1 MVKIARLAALAL
13 LASCASLP
21 PVHAPATKQ
30 TTSQATTRNPGSAPN
45 TAPTALRREP
55 QLTAAVSTVKNQGS
69 SDKLNLRVLVR
80 RPSHAVQTSDWHT
93 QSLDVDS
100 IQRVRAWVYGS
111 GIGDGS
117 ESDRIWNLND
127 YVSVTEA
134 GTNLEIEQV
143 PRGKFRIVTVQ
154 GYDVAGQSFPEVGGA
169 TLKAVYDSPV
179 GSTDVVLTFDW
190 RSTLEAEVFQAL
202 LTQAQSNPTLM
213 TQIENLDRTDLD
225 ALLDTL
231 VYGTSSPAE
240 NATYELHPSLIDAAG
255 IAADIVTNTG
265 EVPSYSTENPVPA
278 DWLEPTAVFDL
289 VIQNPQ
295 ETAFSNST
303 ITIQLSDPA
312 STPIELAPGEDTV
325 SVEGIPAGTWDA
337 IVHIDGLNGGIT
349 LRAQVIVDAEGN
361 VTLTDGGSEGDPL
374 VLPPVLTAISDS
386 EAVSGS
392 QITLSGDG
400 FDTTTPSNNIVLF
413 NGVPA
418 TVISASD
425 GSLVVEV
432 PPGISGTVQIS
443 VSSNGETGNS
453 TEFTV
458 EQGITELSD
467 AGAHAGDP
475 LTLTL
480 SGIDPSQAE
489 NLMVN
494 FCANAE
500 CTSTIPAS
508 IDSTTG
514 STVTITIPA
523 GAFSGP
529 ITISSDNN
537 DTIQTGTFYVDEP
550 NLEEFGP
557 TSGAAGSEIT
567 LTGVNLD
574 TVTSVTIG
582 GVSVPLENIE
592 IVDENTIIVTVP
604 SNAASGPIVVTS
616 GDGTSQSVG
625 SFTVTPSIV
634 SLSSSVGQVGSS
646 LTINVSGFNPQTTS
660 PTVVFSG
667 NASASIDSSTSSSIT
682 VTVPIGAETGPIT
695 VTPSGLDPLQ
705 SGTYTV
711 STADPGITGISP
723 RGGFVLAGTAVTI
736 SVEGFDPQTTSPVVE
751 FCNDDECSSPV
762 TATVGSTT
770 ATSISTTIPSGA
782 SSGSGPI
789 RVTPTGIDTLESATF
804 FINKP
809 GIISITNASDQ
820 AISSA
825 SVGDAIKIN
834 GVNFKNASGPTVN
847 VSSLCFQNFS
857 KCINTFTTV
866 TNTQITLT
874 VPSLSSSST
883 AISPAAGPLLV
894 STNFG
899 SGPEFSFSIN

>member
-1 MVKIARLAALAL
+1 MVKIARLAAIAL

-21 PVHAPATKQ
+21 PVHTPATKQ
-30 TTSQATTRNPGSAPN
+30 TTSQATSRNPN
-45 TAPTALRREP
+45 TAQAVLKREP
-55 QLTAAVSTVKNQGS
+55 QLTAAVSTIKNQGS
-69 SDKLNLRVLVR
+69 SDKLNLHVVVR
-80 RPSHAVQTSDWHT
+80 RPSHTVHTHGAQASDWHT

-117 ESDRIWNLND
+117 ESDRIWNVND

-134 GTNLEIEQV
+134 GTELEIQEV

-154 GYDVAGQSFPEVGGA
+154 GYNVAGQSFPEVGGA
-169 TLKAVYDSPV
+169 TLKAIYDSPV

-213 TQIENLDRTDLD
+213 SQIQTLNRTALD
-225 ALLDTL
+225 ALLNTL

-255 IAADIVTNTG
+255 IADDIASNAG
-265 EVPSYSTENPVPA
+265 QVPSYSAEDPVPA

-289 VIQNPQ
+289 VIQNAQ

-312 STPIELAPGEDTV
+312 STPIELAPGEDTA
-325 SVEGIPAGTWDA
+325 SVEGIPEGTWDA

-458 EQGITELSD
+458 EQGITDLSD

-489 NLMVN
+489 NLVVN
-494 FCANAE
+494 FCADAD
-500 CTSTIPAS
+500 CLSTIPAT
-508 IDSTTG
+508 ITGTTG
-514 STVTITIPA
+514 STVTITIPE

-604 SNAASGPIVVTS
+604 SNAATGPIVVTS

-625 SFTVTPSIV
+625 SFTVTPSII
-634 SLSSSVGQVGSS
+634 SLSSSVGLVGSS

-667 NASASIDSSTSSSIT
+667 NATATIASSTGSSIT
-682 VTVPIGAETGPIT
+682 VTVPTGAETGPIT
-695 VTPSGLDPLQ
+695 VTPSGIDPLQ

-711 STADPGITGISP
+711 STAEPGITGISP
-723 RGGFVLAGTAVTI
+723 RGGFVSAGTAVTI

-751 FCNDDECSSPV
+751 FCSDSDCESKV
-762 TATVGSTT
+762 TATVSATT
-770 ATSISTTIPSGA
+770 ATTISTSIPPSGV

-789 RVTPTGIDTLESATF
+789 FVTPSGISTLQSSTF
-804 FINKP
+804 FVNKP

-825 SVGDAIKIN
+825 SVGDTIKIN
-834 GVNFKNASGPTVN
+834 GINFKNASGPTVN
-847 VSSLCFQNFS
+847 TTSVCFQNFS
-857 KCINTFTTV
+857 KCTSTFTSV

-874 VPSLSSSST
+874 VPSV
-883 AISPAAGPLLV
+883 SPATGPLTV
-894 STNFG
+894 STNPFG
-899 SGPEFSFSIN
+899 SEGSFSFTIN